1 MNRLK
6 GRQPGARGQIL
17 LLLGPTLFWLIT
29 FLVLPMILVVVISF
43 ATRGE
48 YGDVV
53 YRFNAGNYLRFLEP
67 LYLEITLKSIWVALL
82 TTVISLLIGYPF
94 AYFVANAA
102 PRRRP
107 LLLLLVIIPFWTN
120 FLIRTYAWIVLLRTE
135 GVINTL
141 LQALGLIDQPLSLLY
156 NTGAVLLGLVYGY
169 LPFMVLPLYAS
180 IEKLDHRLL
189 EAAQD
194 LGAPPRQAFWRVTL
208 PLTLPGIV
216 AGSILTFVP
225 ALGMFV
231 VPDLMGGAKTV
242 LVSNLIQNQFLTARN
257 WPFGSAAA
265 VVLMVLVVVS
275 LLIYARASGF
285 EGEEAR

>member
-1 MNRLK
+1 ME
-6 GRQPGARGQIL
+6 GRRPGTGVQL
-17 LLLGPTLFWLIT
+17 WLLLGPTLFWLIV
-29 FLVLPMILVVVISF
+29 FLVLPLILVAVISF

-53 YRFNAGNYLRFLEP
+53 YRFNLHNYLRFLDP
-67 LYLEITLKSIWVALL
+67 LYLEITVRSIWVALL
-82 TTVISLLIGYPF
+82 TTLIALLIGYPF
-94 AYFVANAA
+94 AYYVANAD

-107 LLLLLVIIPFWTN
+107 LLLLLIIVPFWTN

-135 GVINTL
+135 GVINTF
-141 LQALGLIDQPLSLLY
+141 LQGLGLIHEPLSLLY
-156 NTGAVLLGLVYGY
+156 NMGSVLLGLVYGY
-169 LPFMVLPLYAS
+169 LPFMVLPIYAS
-180 IEKLDHRLL
+180 IEKLDPRLL

-194 LGAPPRQAFWRVTL
+194 LGALPRQAFWRVTL

-242 LVSNLIQNQFLTARN
+242 LISNLIQNQFLTARN

-275 LLIYARASGF
+275 LVIYARASGF